1 MNLSVIICTYNPDE
15 TIFNKCLEAI
25 SVASVLKKPYEIII
39 IDNNSTNLFSKR
51 PFVQEFIY
59 KHSAKL
65 ICETKAG
72 LTPARL
78 RGITEATGDLLVFI
92 DDDNFIAEN
101 FFIKGLDIA
110 KKYQHTGSWSGRV
123 TLEFEEE
130 PASWTKPYWGML
142 VHRDI
147 TDDKWSNLPHLAETM
162 PCGAGL
168 YVRKNVADHYLELH
182 RAGKRSV
189 QMDRNGNSLFSAGDN
204 DLAACACDI
213 GMGVGVFHELKVVH
227 YIPGYRTQK
236 EYLLKLAQGIA
247 ASGIV
252 FRSFRG
258 EYPDKL
264 TAKKRI
270 ANTIRWLLKA
280 SIERQFFKA
289 VLNGEKQGRAI
300 LEKENI

>member
-39 IDNNSTNLFSKR
+39 IDNNSTNLFSKKT
-51 PFVQEFIY
+51 FVQEFIY

-78 RGITEATGDLLVFI
+78 RGITETSGDLLIFI
-92 DDDNFIAEN
+92 DDDNFIAED
-101 FFIKGLDIA
+101 FFIKGLDVA
-110 KKYQHTGSWSGRV
+110 NKYQHTGSWSGRV

-142 VHRDI
+142 VNREI

-168 YVRKNVADHYLELH
+168 FVRKNVADHYLELH
-182 RAGKRSV
+182 KAGKRNV
-189 QMDRNGNSLFSAGDN
+189 QMDRTGNSLFSAGDN
-204 DLAACACDI
+204 DLSACACDL
-213 GMGVGVFHELKVVH
+213 GMGVGVFHELNVVH
-227 YIPGYRTQK
+227 YIPAYRTQK

-258 EYPDKL
+258 EYPHKL
-264 TAKKRI
+264 TIKKKI
-270 ANTIRWLLKA
+270 ANALRWILMT
-280 SIERQFFKA
+280 SIARQFFTA
-289 VLNGEKQGRAI
+289 VLNGEKQGKAI
-300 LEKENI
+300 LDKENI